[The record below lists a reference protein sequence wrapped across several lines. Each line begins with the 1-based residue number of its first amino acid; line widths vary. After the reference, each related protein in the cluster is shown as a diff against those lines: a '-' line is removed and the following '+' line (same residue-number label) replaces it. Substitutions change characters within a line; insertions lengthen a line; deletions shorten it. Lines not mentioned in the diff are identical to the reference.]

1 MNESKINK
9 NDNSSI
15 DELAKIMDYL
25 SILSTKIN
33 TCLLEFERK
42 INLED
47 KKNVLNK
54 LNSLL
59 IKFTDIFKLAQNQYL
74 ISPQD
79 IKKLHITK
87 FKQFFRIYKTHCENI
102 VQKRN
107 IYNILKRS
115 DSIKEEQINIDLG
128 EENEHLLDFSKLN
141 TLMNNAEIVVKKT
154 DAFISDLEEELKSKS
169 IINPEEPGYQNYLQF
184 QKAKQNIIMQNNINT
199 FKYIVL
205 IIVLLG
211 IIVSI
216 LYYVIVDRIDDI
228 LKFKN

>member
-154 DAFISDLEEELKSKS
+154 DIFISDLEEELKSKS
-169 IINPEEPGYQNYLQF
+169 IINPDEPGYQNYLQF
-184 QKAKQNIIMQNNINT
+184 QKAKQNIIRQNNINT

>member
-1 MNESKINK
+1 MNESKSNK
-9 NDNSSI
+9 NDNTSI

-25 SILSTKIN
+25 TILSTKIN
-33 TCLLEFERK
+33 TSLIEFERK
-42 INLED
+42 IILED
-47 KKNVLNK
+47 KKDVLNK

-59 IKFTDIFKLAQNQYL
+59 IQFTDIFKLAQSQYL
-74 ISPQD
+74 VSPHD
-79 IKKLHITK
+79 IKQLHIAK

-115 DSIKEEQINIDLG
+115 ESIKEDQINIDLG

-154 DAFISDLEEELKSKS
+154 DVFINELEEELKTKC
-169 IINPEEPGYQNYLQF
+169 IINEDDPGYKNYLQF
-184 QKAKQNIIMQNNINT
+184 QKAKQNIIRQNNINT
-199 FKYIVL
+199 FKYIIL
-205 IIVLLG
+205 IIVFLG
-211 IIVSI
+211 IIISI
-216 LYYVIVDRIDDI
+216 LYYVIVDKIDDL

>member
-169 IINPEEPGYQNYLQF
+169 IINPDEPGYQNYLQF
-184 QKAKQNIIMQNNINT
+184 QKAKQNIIRQNNINT

-211 IIVSI
+211 IIISI

-228 LKFKN
+228 IKFKN

>member
-15 DELAKIMDYL
+15 DELTKIMDYL

-184 QKAKQNIIMQNNINT
+184 QKAKQNIIRQNNINT

-211 IIVSI
+211 IIISI
-216 LYYVIVDRIDDI
+216 FYYVIVDRIDDI
-228 LKFKN
+228 IKFKN

>member
-184 QKAKQNIIMQNNINT
+184 QKAKQNIIRQNNINT

-211 IIVSI
+211 IIISI

-228 LKFKN
+228 IKFKN

>member
-184 QKAKQNIIMQNNINT
+184 QKAKQNIIRQNNINT

>member
-15 DELAKIMDYL
+15 DELTKIMDYL

-74 ISPQD
+74 ISSQD

-154 DAFISDLEEELKSKS
+154 DTFISDLEEELKSKS
-169 IINPEEPGYQNYLQF
+169 IINPDEPGYQNYLQF
-184 QKAKQNIIMQNNINT
+184 QKAKQNIIRQNNINT

>member
-15 DELAKIMDYL
+15 DELTKIMDYL

-184 QKAKQNIIMQNNINT
+184 QKAKQNIIRQNNINT

>member
-115 DSIKEEQINIDLG
+115 DSIKEGQINIDLG

-154 DAFISDLEEELKSKS
+154 DIFISDLEEELKSKS

-184 QKAKQNIIMQNNINT
+184 QKAKQNIIRQNNINT

-211 IIVSI
+211 IIISI

-228 LKFKN
+228 IKFKN

>member
-15 DELAKIMDYL
+15 DELTKIMDYL

-154 DAFISDLEEELKSKS
+154 DIFISDLEEELKSKS
-169 IINPEEPGYQNYLQF
+169 IINPDEPGYQNYLQF
-184 QKAKQNIIMQNNINT
+184 QKAKQNIIRQNNINT

>member
-15 DELAKIMDYL
+15 DELTKIMDYL

-154 DAFISDLEEELKSKS
+154 DIFISDLEEELKSKS
-169 IINPEEPGYQNYLQF
+169 IINPDEPGYQNYLQF
-184 QKAKQNIIMQNNINT
+184 QKAKQNII
-199 FKYIVL
+199 
-205 IIVLLG
+205 
-211 IIVSI
+211 
-216 LYYVIVDRIDDI
+216 LY
-228 LKFKN
+228 N

>member
-15 DELAKIMDYL
+15 DELTKIMDYL

-154 DAFISDLEEELKSKS
+154 DIFISDLEEELKSKS
-169 IINPEEPGYQNYLQF
+169 IINPDEPGYQNYLQF
-184 QKAKQNIIMQNNINT
+184 QKAKQNIIRQNNINT

-211 IIVSI
+211 IIISI

-228 LKFKN
+228 IKFKN